1 MVMLNKDKDALNL
14 ALQAR
19 HLAETDPFNVATLA
33 IVYHYNHN
41 VTERD
46 KLVTMARAS
55 KDSTMAT
62 YFNYALDVINNKEK
76 LRD

>member
-1 MVMLNKDKDALNL
+1 
-14 ALQAR
+14 
-19 HLAETDPFNVATLA
+19 
-33 IVYHYNHN
+33 
-41 VTERD
+41 
-46 KLVTMARAS
+46 MARAS